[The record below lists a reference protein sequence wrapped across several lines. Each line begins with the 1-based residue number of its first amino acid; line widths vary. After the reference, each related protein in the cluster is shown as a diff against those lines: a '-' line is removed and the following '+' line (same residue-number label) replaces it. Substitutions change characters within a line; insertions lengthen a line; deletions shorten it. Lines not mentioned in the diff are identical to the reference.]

1 MTDRKYLK
9 MLDYN
14 LSPALTGLFPCICC
28 VVMYDGQ
35 FCWTPN
41 VYVVYSGKVFDLVM
55 DLIAIVDV

>member
-1 MTDRKYLK
+1 